1 MSQRLDA
8 LAVRKYQD
16 GNGNEKTAYTN
27 IGVAWPMR
35 DRDGY
40 TLKLHAFPAPSEGEY
55 VVLLVPPKPKDEE
68 RSSNRSS
75 REPAGSSR
83 PASAGGFSRDM
94 DDDIPFAP
102 EWRV

>member
-16 GNGNEKTAYTN
+16 SQGNEKSAYLN

-35 DRDGY
+35 DKEGY

-55 VVLLVPPKPKDEE
+55 VVLLVPPKPKDDD
-68 RSSNRSS
+68 RAQPRQSS
-75 REPAGSSR
+75 RQPAQAPS
-83 PASAGGFSRDM
+83 FSRDM
-94 DDDIPFAP
+94 DDDIPFSP